1 MPWFSTRPKR
11 VVVPAMTDLVLLA
24 SVGEAFG
31 EVNDLIPNAEAVWRV
46 LAAAGLGAAI
56 GFEREVDDQP
66 AGLRTHLTV
75 ALGAAL
81 FGVISTLG
89 FSEFV
94 TGQRDVNVQF
104 DVTRV
109 ASQVVVGIGFLGAGM
124 IFRAGSK
131 IRNLTTAASLWVTA
145 AIGLA
150 AGVGDIGIAVV
161 AAAALLFA
169 LLLLRIPRNVIRN
182 RLTRSTAHVSVR
194 VVATGSAEAVL
205 AAVRS
210 LEHVRVIAVAWGKH
224 EGDTVLDLTMEAEP
238 TFRPEHQLQPV
249 VARDDVVSVNSDS
262 FLRSNVLDET

>member
-1 MPWFSTRPKR
+1 
-11 VVVPAMTDLVLLA
+11 MTEPVVLLA
-24 SVGEAFG
+24 SLGEAFG
-31 EVNDLIPNAEAVWRV
+31 EVNDLYPSAEAVWRV
-46 LAAAGLGAAI
+46 LAATALGAAI

-75 ALGAAL
+75 ALGAAV

-109 ASQVVVGIGFLGAGM
+109 ASQVVVGIGFLGAGI

-150 AGVGDIGIAVV
+150 AGVGDIGIAVI
-161 AAAALLFA
+161 AAAVLLFA
-169 LLLLRIPRNVIRN
+169 LLLLRIPRNLIRN
-182 RLTRSTAHVSVR
+182 RLTRSTSHVSIR
-194 VVATGSAEAVL
+194 VAGTASADAVL
-205 AAVRS
+205 GAVRA
-210 LEHVRVIAVAWGKH
+210 LDHVEVVAVAWGKH

-238 TFRPEHQLQPV
+238 TFQPEHQLASI
-249 VARDDVVSVNSDS
+249 VARDDVVSVNSDA
-262 FLRSNVLDET
+262 FLTSRVLDET